1 MRAGAGVEGVRGGLK
16 SNGRLAGVAGAAAFA
31 EVIGGAAEMR
41 AGAAACAAVVLRRER
56 LFSVKNPEAF
66 RARPRLLRLDP
77 VQESGTV
84 AIIVTKS

>member
-1 MRAGAGVEGVRGGLK
+1 
-16 SNGRLAGVAGAAAFA
+16 
-31 EVIGGAAEMR
+31 MR
-41 AGAAACAAVVLRRER
+41 AGAAACAAVVLLGAVAWLPPKAAQRGLLLARHPRRER
-56 LFSVKNPEAF
+56 LFSVKNPEAC

>member
-1 MRAGAGVEGVRGGLK
+1 MRAGAG
-16 SNGRLAGVAGAAAFA
+16 
-31 EVIGGAAEMR
+31 
-41 AGAAACAAVVLRRER
+41 ACAAVVLRRER

>member
-1 MRAGAGVEGVRGGLK
+1 
-16 SNGRLAGVAGAAAFA
+16 
-31 EVIGGAAEMR
+31 MR
-41 AGAAACAAVVLRRER
+41 AGAAACAAVVLLGAVAWLPPKAAQLLLSRHPRRER